1 MRKFFFL
8 LNNRFAVFALA
19 LSVIASMALP
29 VSGIAQTSVSPKPL
43 PSGASA
49 RRVAQNDKAKTK
61 AKWRLDISKSKPY
74 TVSLTAKD
82 APLADI
88 ALELARKLNAP
99 VDMSPLVKRQKVT
112 LALKRIDLETMLRA
126 LAPQAFVEY
135 LFIGGDA
142 QPQKLMAIYLYAYNE
157 SLPVESVAL
166 KNGTYA
172 AVIAGEQ
179 YIGDD
184 DEPVKE
190 VKPSERSMEVDYKS
204 ESSQLTVKAKNQSA
218 AVLLYEIASK
228 MNVPFEL
235 QYEVDENVNVNFDS
249 YPLDLAIGQLP
260 KLARFYARTD
270 LQTMQITPLRLIM
283 ANPENKSN

>member
-1 MRKFFFL
+1 MRKSFYSHY
-8 LNNRFAVFALA
+8 NRFAVFALA
-19 LSVIASMALP
+19 LSIIASTATPLP
-29 VSGIAQTSVSPKPL
+29 GFAQTTVSPKPS
-43 PSGASA
+43 PQGASVRNGA
-49 RRVAQNDKAKTK
+49 RNDKAKTK
-61 AKWRLDISKSKPY
+61 AKWRLEISKSKPY
-74 TVSLTAKD
+74 IVSLTAKD

-142 QPQKLMAIYLYAYNE
+142 QPHKLTAIYLYAYNE
-157 SLPVESVAL
+157 SLPVESIAL